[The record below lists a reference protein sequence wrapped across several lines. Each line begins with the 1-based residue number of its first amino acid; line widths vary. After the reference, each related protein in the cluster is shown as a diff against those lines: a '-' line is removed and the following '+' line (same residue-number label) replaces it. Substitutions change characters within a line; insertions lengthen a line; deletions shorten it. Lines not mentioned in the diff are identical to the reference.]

1 MLQKLLKRAAAG
13 LFGIVELAAELRGR
27 APDENHFLLRG
38 WKEPFGISRGHVFAL
53 KIGGLVASVAAH
65 AVDTVAV
72 LAALYILQ
80 MNMAVVAL
88 ERGITWWMAVLAAR
102 GCENPVDL

>member
-1 MLQKLLKRAAAG
+1 MLQKLLKRTAAG

-27 APDENHFLLRG
+27 ASDENHFVVRG
-38 WKEPFGISRGHVFAL
+38 WKQPLGTSRGHVFAQ

-65 AVDTVAV
+65 SVDSKAILPT
-72 LAALYILQ
+72 LHILQ

-88 ERGITWWMAVLAAR
+88 ERSIPRWMTVLATR
-102 GCENPVDL
+102 GCEDLVDL